1 MGKRKCLVVGFCA
14 FFALYNIGPNS
25 SGNQSD
31 DREQA
36 ILVPVPVD
44 PPDVVPPDGATNP
57 DPNYCRG
64 NTTTDCATKT
74 EPKDACTKKKGN
86 GPHGPICS
94 GEIIGDPVYSKL
106 IKGSPGNNMRESED
120 QVLCVWRYKC
130 ADGKFPYSDCVRGD
144 PISRAFTNT
153 VFHGG
158 TCTIPPV
165 TEIEPVQ

>member
-57 DPNYCRG
+57 DPNYCSG

-94 GEIIGDPVYSKL
+94 GEIIGDPVSRFGQSAYR
-106 IKGSPGNNMRESED
+106 SP
-120 QVLCVWRYKC
+120 
-130 ADGKFPYSDCVRGD
+130 DG
-144 PISRAFTNT
+144 
-153 VFHGG
+153 
-158 TCTIPPV
+158 
-165 TEIEPVQ
+165 